1 MTPVHECFEKRAK
14 FIGVHRTKTL
24 KLKCQ
29 KMLHEATSSI
39 SVCTFIFYI
48 QSMNEIEGIINIK
61 VPYQLQLF
69 SFVMQKQ

>member
-1 MTPVHECFEKRAK
+1 
-14 FIGVHRTKTL
+14 
-24 KLKCQ
+24 
-29 KMLHEATSSI
+29 MLHKATGSI